1 MKLVDSS
8 LSYINRLLT
17 NNSGTSI
24 KSMLAFVS
32 AIFAILMFFTLTV
45 ILWVDIIT
53 HKELKTSLEHYSQ
66 IILALGTFI
75 FSGALPKIV
84 GEIFEKRGGAKKNL
98 PQDETH
104 DKLDELD
111 ELDNLGDS

>member
-1 MKLVDSS
+1 MKLVDES

-24 KSMLAFVS
+24 KSLLAFVS
-32 AIFAILMFFTLTV
+32 AIFAIFMFFTLTV
-45 ILWVDIIT
+45 VLWIDIII

-66 IILALGTFI
+66 IILALGTFV

-84 GEIFEKRGGAKKNL
+84 GEIFEKNDGTKKDVS
-98 PQDETH
+98 QAEDH
-104 DKLDELD
+104 DK
-111 ELDNLGDS
+111 LDNLGDL